1 MSKVRP
7 EKAAT
12 VKEVKSRVKATS
24 TAVVTEYR
32 GMTVAQISSLRRQL
46 RTLDADFK
54 VYKNTLVLRAIAGS
68 SVESL
73 SEFLQGPT
81 AISFIDGDISAV
93 AKALRDFARE
103 TPTLIVKGGVVDGKA
118 LTTKDLVALADLPS
132 RDVLLAQFAG
142 LLASPLRT
150 MAGLLKA
157 VSQNFAYGLAALL
170 ESKGGAPTP
179 DVVEPVVETE
189 PEVAAVDAEYTEV
202 EIAEVDA
209 GVTEPDVAELDA
221 AEPEAAET
229 EAAEAEVAEAEVAEA
244 EVAEVAVEEAAVEEA
259 AVEEAAV
266 EEAADAPE
274 APASAGADATDEAE
288 IDTPEAPVEDAASE
302 SSE

>member
-32 GMTVAQISSLRRQL
+32 GMTVAQISALRRQL

-68 SVESL
+68 DVESL
-73 SEFLQGPT
+73 SEFLTGPT

-103 TPTLIVKGGVVDGKA
+103 TPTLVVKGGVVDGKA
-118 LTTKDLVALADLPS
+118 LTTRDLVALADLPS

-142 LLASPLRT
+142 LLASPMRT

-157 VSQNFAYGLAALL
+157 LPQNLAYGLSALL
-170 ESKGGAPTP
+170 ESKGGAPS
-179 DVVEPVVETE
+179 
-189 PEVAAVDAEYTEV
+189 A
-202 EIAEVDA
+202 
-209 GVTEPDVAELDA
+209 
-221 AEPEAAET
+221 PEAAPVVDVEP
-229 EAAEAEVAEAEVAEA
+229 AEAPEVEVAEVEVSEAEPAEA
-244 EVAEVAVEEAAVEEA
+244 EVAEVEVTEVEVAEAEVSDGAVEETAEVVVEEA
-259 AVEEAAV
+259 PEASETSVDA
-266 EEAADAPE
+266 EGADHDEPAADVPNAH
-274 APASAGADATDEAE
+274 DAN
-288 IDTPEAPVEDAASE
+288 E